1 MENLDFTSLMVSVL
15 AAVVWL
21 RYLRQLTEKGIT
33 LPTYEFSCPICNV
46 VVEQTFSVYSDHTM
60 WCEKCK
66 VQMDKQFSAAP
77 VHFKAKG
84 FYKTGD

>member
-1 MENLDFTSLMVSVL
+1 M
-15 AAVVWL
+15 
-21 RYLRQLTEKGIT
+21 
-33 LPTYEFSCPICNV
+33 PTYEFSCPICNV
-46 VVEQTFSVYSDHTM
+46 VVEQTFSVYSDHAM